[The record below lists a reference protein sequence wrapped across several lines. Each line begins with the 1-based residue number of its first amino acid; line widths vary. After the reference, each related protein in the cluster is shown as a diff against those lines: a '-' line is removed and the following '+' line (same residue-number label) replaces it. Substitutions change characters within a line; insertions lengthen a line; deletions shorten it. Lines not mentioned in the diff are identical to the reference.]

1 MLLYLTVGNGQ
12 RLHYSC
18 FALKVTRIKSPS
30 KFREFLSIKEEV
42 TQSMQSIPVSEV
54 SPDSGIEEE
63 NQNQQNQGQNS
74 SYSPF
79 ENGFDI
85 KLTEE
90 YLT

>member
-1 MLLYLTVGNGQ
+1 
-12 RLHYSC
+12 
-18 FALKVTRIKSPS
+18 
-30 KFREFLSIKEEV
+30 
-42 TQSMQSIPVSEV
+42 MQSIPVSEV